1 MMRLSNTMKITLEQI
16 AELLKKHNNFIV
28 TAHVNPDGDAL
39 GSVLALSNYLISIG
53 KNVTCLI
60 DDEVPSTFRFLDT
73 MEMITLPTKNKIDA
87 DLLIVLDSSDLERI
101 GRVRELTS
109 APVLNIDHHISNNE
123 FADYLYLDS
132 NVAATGEIIFQLLK
146 LMDAQITVAI
156 AESLYTAIATDSG
169 FFKYSNTSET
179 TMKIAAELIHYGV
192 KPNLISEELEKKPLS
207 SIRALPKVLETLEL
221 FANNTIACICITQD
235 ILELCDSTEGF
246 IDFPRVIDGV
256 ELAVMIKYVDDSSC
270 RVSMRSKTI
279 DVSKIA
285 TSFGGGGHR
294 KAAGCTIH
302 QSLIDSKKTIIN
314 AASSLMGAFN
324 ND

>member
-1 MMRLSNTMKITLEQI
+1 MKITLEQI
-16 AELLKKHNNFIV
+16 AELLKKHNNFVV

-60 DDEVPSTFRFLDT
+60 DDDIPSNFSFLNNI
-73 MEMITLPTKNKIDA
+73 EMITLPTENKIDA
-87 DLLIVLDSSDLERI
+87 DLLIILDSSDLERI
-101 GRVRELTS
+101 GRVRQLTS
-109 APVLNIDHHISNNE
+109 APILNIDHHISNNE
-123 FADYLYLDS
+123 FADFLYLDS

-146 LMDAQITVAI
+146 LMEAQITVAI
-156 AESLYTAIATDSG
+156 AEYLYTAIATDSG
-169 FFKYSNTSET
+169 FFKYSNTSES

-207 SIRALPKVLETLEL
+207 SIRALPKALETLEL
-221 FANNTIACICITQD
+221 FANNRIACISIPQN

-256 ELAVMIKYVDDSSC
+256 ELAIMIKYVDDSTC
-270 RVSMRSKTI
+270 RISMRSKTI
-279 DVSKIA
+279 DISKIA
-285 TSFGGGGHR
+285 TSFGGGGHK

-302 QSLIDSKKTIIN
+302 QSLLNSKKTIVD
-314 AASSLMGAFN
+314 AASSLMGVLN

>member
-1 MMRLSNTMKITLEQI
+1 MKITLEQI
-16 AELLKKHNNFIV
+16 AELLKKHNKFVV

-60 DDEVPSTFRFLDT
+60 DDDIPSNFNFLNNIK
-73 MEMITLPTKNKIDA
+73 MITSPVENKINA

-101 GRVRELTS
+101 GRVRQLTS
-109 APVLNIDHHISNNE
+109 APILNIDHHVSNNQ
-123 FADYLYLDS
+123 FANYLYLDS

-156 AESLYTAIATDSG
+156 AEYLYTAIATDSG
-169 FFKYSNTSET
+169 FFKYSNTSES

-192 KPNLISEELEKKPLS
+192 KPNLISEALEKKPLS

-221 FANNTIACICITQD
+221 FANNTIACICITQN

-256 ELAVMIKYVDDSSC
+256 ELAIMIKYVDDVSC

-285 TSFGGGGHR
+285 TSLGGGGHK

-302 QSLIDSKKTIIN
+302 QSLIDSKKTIVDAAIN
-314 AASSLMGAFN
+314 LMGVLS

>member
-1 MMRLSNTMKITLEQI
+1 MKITLEQI
-16 AELLKKHNNFIV
+16 AELLKKHSKFVV

-60 DDEVPSTFRFLDT
+60 DDDIPSNFSFLNNIK
-73 MEMITLPTKNKIDA
+73 MITSPVENKINA

-101 GRVRELTS
+101 GRVRQLTS

-132 NVAATGEIIFQLLK
+132 NVAATGEIIFQLFK

-156 AESLYTAIATDSG
+156 AEYLYTAIATDSG
-169 FFKYSNTSET
+169 FFKYSNTSES

-221 FANNTIACICITQD
+221 FANNRIACISITQN

-256 ELAVMIKYVDDSSC
+256 ELAIMIKYVDDSTC
-270 RVSMRSKTI
+270 RISMRSKTI

-285 TSFGGGGHR
+285 TSFGGGGHK

-302 QSLIDSKKTIIN
+302 QSLLDSKKTIVD
-314 AASSLMGAFN
+314 AASRLMGVLN

>member
-1 MMRLSNTMKITLEQI
+1 MMRPNNTMKITLEQI
-16 AELLKKHNNFIV
+16 AELLKKHSKFVV

-60 DDEVPSTFRFLDT
+60 DDDIPSNFSFLNNIK
-73 MEMITLPTKNKIDA
+73 MITSPVENKINA

-101 GRVRELTS
+101 GRVRQLTS

-132 NVAATGEIIFQLLK
+132 NVAATGEIIFQLFK

-156 AESLYTAIATDSG
+156 AEYLYTAIATDSG
-169 FFKYSNTSET
+169 FFKYSNTSES

-221 FANNTIACICITQD
+221 FANNRIACISITQN

-256 ELAVMIKYVDDSSC
+256 ELAIMIKYVDDSTC
-270 RVSMRSKTI
+270 RISMRSKTI

-285 TSFGGGGHR
+285 TSFGGGGHK

-302 QSLIDSKKTIIN
+302 QSLLDSKKTIVD
-314 AASSLMGAFN
+314 AASRLMGVLN